1 MKLEISHQT
10 PLKTINEV
18 CQTGEQSFE
27 RYIQAKNAFL
37 EKRDQATLKQVM
49 ESAAWHMGQVA

>member
-1 MKLEISHQT
+1 MKLEISNQA

-18 CQTGEQSFE
+18 CNTGEKSFE
-27 RYIQAKNAFL
+27 RYVQAKNAFL

-49 ESAAWHMGQVA
+49 ECASWHMGQVA